1 MALPL
6 HWRDG
11 ETYVDWVEK
20 AVSAPKVWNL
30 LEELTPSPQYGDAF
44 EAELGFVIRSPEL
57 SARGELFLK
66 GHQEESG
73 SILVFLYLG
82 SAVLRYGHVGNTHH
96 EPDAGPLIQGP
107 HMHYPTTMF
116 PNIGSRRA
124 RSRASVWNIS
134 SSVTLR
140 EAIRIFARNVNIIG
154 TPQEQRRL
162 LGGS

>member
-1 MALPL
+1 MALPR

-11 ETYVDWVEK
+11 ETYVDWVKK
-20 AVSAPKVWNL
+20 AVFAPKVWDFL
-30 LEELTPSPQYGDAF
+30 KELTPSPQYVDAF
-44 EAELGFVIRSPEL
+44 EAEVGFVTRSSEL
-57 SARGELFLK
+57 SARGELFLR

-73 SILVFLYLG
+73 SILVFLYMG
-82 SAVLRYGHVGNTHH
+82 SSVLRYGHVGDSHL
-96 EPDAGPLIQGP
+96 EPDAGPLIEGP
-107 HMHYPTTMF
+107 HMHYRTTKF

-154 TPQEQRRL
+154 TPQEQQRL
-162 LGGS
+162 HGG